1 MWATFHCATKCG
13 PAPTSLRDPDQL
25 VATRLS
31 GLGPGFG
38 WKIRRAL
45 GRIGAPW
52 PRKLTVN
59 VGITGHR
66 ACLLPAKVI
75 EALEPVL
82 EEVFGALRDAAVSV
96 GPRRGVT
103 RRVQLRLHTP
113 LASGADQIAAKSA
126 HASGYRVHALLPFE
140 ADEYRKD
147 FAAGRELD
155 DFEEALR
162 AAHKVRSIAGERSD
176 EIAAYVSVGQAVVDA
191 ADILIAV
198 WDGGE
203 GNGPGGTAHVVG
215 LALESAMPVIHIAID
230 REQESVTTRLLV
242 GGETTQPVVRTL
254 SGTEAYR
261 ALVKQAL
268 PSERRPS

>member
-1 MWATFHCATKCG
+1 MRYERALTW
-13 PAPTSLRDPDQL
+13 LRNVDPPVDSKL
-25 VATRLS
+25 NGFGT
-31 GLGPGFG
+31 GFG
-38 WKIRRAL
+38 WRVRRAL
-45 GRIGAPW
+45 GRIAAPW
-52 PRKLTVN
+52 PRRLTVN

-66 ACLLPAKVI
+66 ACLLPEKVI

-82 EEVFGALRDAAVSV
+82 EEVFSALRDAAVSV
-96 GPRRGVT
+96 GPRKGLR

-140 ADEYRKD
+140 PDEYRKD

-162 AAHKVRSIAGERSD
+162 SAHKVRSIPGYRSD
-176 EIAAYVSVGQAVVDA
+176 EVGAYVGVGQAVVDA
-191 ADILIAV
+191 ADILVAV

-230 REQESVTTRLLV
+230 REQESVTTRLLL
-242 GGETTQPVVRTL
+242 GGEMSDPVVRTL
-254 SGTEAYR
+254 SGAEAYC
-261 ALVKQAL
+261 ALLKDAL
-268 PSERRPS
+268 PSARKAN